1 MSNSLYEQFAA
12 AFAAD
17 SITSLVETF
26 NGKVGSRGW
35 CSARAYND
43 RALIDE
49 FKKRGVDVSAVS
61 NGNGT
66 SFAHHVKLEDNRL
79 VIID

>member
-17 SITSLVETF
+17 TITSLVESF
-26 NGKVGSRGW
+26 NRKVGSRGW
-35 CSARAYND
+35 CSARACND

-49 FKKRGVDVSAVS
+49 LKKRGIDVSAVS
-61 NGNGT
+61 NDSGT
-66 SFAHHVKLEDNRL
+66 SFAHHVKLEAGRL
-79 VIID
+79 VITD

>member
-1 MSNSLYEQFAA
+1 MNNSLYEKFAV

-17 SITSLVETF
+17 SLTSLVESF
-26 NGKVGSRGW
+26 NSKVGSRGW

-43 RALIDE
+43 RALINE
-49 FKKRGVDVSAVS
+49 LKKRGVDISAVS
-61 NGNGT
+61 NNGSI
-66 SFAHHVKLEDNRL
+66 SFAHHVKLEDNKL

>member
-12 AFAAD
+12 AFAAY
-17 SITSLVETF
+17 SLTSLVESF
-26 NGKVGSRGW
+26 NRKVGSRGW

-49 FKKRGVDVSAVS
+49 LKKRGVDVSAVS
-61 NGNGT
+61 NNGST
-66 SFAHHVKLEDNRL
+66 SFAHHVKLEDGRL
-79 VIID
+79 VTID

>member
-12 AFAAD
+12 AFTAD
-17 SITSLVETF
+17 SLTSLIESF
-26 NGKVGSRGW
+26 NRKVGSRGW

-49 FKKRGVDVSAVS
+49 LKKRGVDISAVS
-61 NGNGT
+61 SEGRI